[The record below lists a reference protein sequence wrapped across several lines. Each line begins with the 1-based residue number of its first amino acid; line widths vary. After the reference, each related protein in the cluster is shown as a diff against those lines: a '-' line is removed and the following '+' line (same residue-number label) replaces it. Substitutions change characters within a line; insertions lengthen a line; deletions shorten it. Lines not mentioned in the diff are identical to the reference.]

1 MKSGASEQMQ
11 AHRLSQAVAVAEDRI
26 RTSHLLWLK
35 WIFFFSFFFFF
46 RPSPHPQSKTE
57 KIDLGINVFVEM

>member
-1 MKSGASEQMQ
+1 MKSGASEQIQ
-11 AHRLSQAVAVAEDRI
+11 AHRLSQAVAAAEDRI

-35 WIFFFSFFFFF
+35 WIFF

-57 KIDLGINVFVEM
+57 KIDLGINVFVEI